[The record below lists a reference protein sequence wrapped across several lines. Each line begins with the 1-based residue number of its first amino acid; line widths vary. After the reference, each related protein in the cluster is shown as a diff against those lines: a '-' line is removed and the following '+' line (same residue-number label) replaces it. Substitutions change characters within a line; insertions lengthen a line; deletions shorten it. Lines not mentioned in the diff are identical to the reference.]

1 MDESPASVQ
10 NGRENQDTKS
20 ACNMQALFYCLL
32 RLMRY
37 ADVWG
42 VAVQAI
48 VLRNTRLCEMRF
60 IRCVPVKCKTAIIYA
75 LFFCALKCVSAI
87 PGSFAARSCEWLRVE
102 AFAAGMPGVVSIQ
115 PPTGRL
121 RVAPGLKELE
131 KRMLFPAVLRAT
143 ACWEICARAGLVP
156 LRPAVFGRQWTKQNK
171 FCIWL

>member
-1 MDESPASVQ
+1 MSLPLQSRMGGRIKTQKAPACCRRFFIACCDLDTVCRCL
-10 NGRENQDTKS
+10 GRGRASYRIAE
-20 ACNMQALFYCLL
+20 
-32 RLMRY
+32 Y
-37 ADVWG
+37 AS
-42 VAVQAI
+42 
-48 VLRNTRLCEMRF
+48 LRNALYSMCTCQVQDGHYLC
-60 IRCVPVKCKTAIIYA
+60 AI
-75 LFFCALKCVSAI
+75 FCALKCVSAI
-87 PGSFAARSCEWLRVE
+87 TGSFAARSCEWLRVE

>member
-75 LFFCALKCVSAI
+75 LFFVHSSAC
-87 PGSFAARSCEWLRVE
+87 PLSL
-102 AFAAGMPGVVSIQ
+102 
-115 PPTGRL
+115 
-121 RVAPGLKELE
+121 
-131 KRMLFPAVLRAT
+131 AVLRL
-143 ACWEICARAGLVP
+143 GLVSGCV
-156 LRPAVFGRQWTKQNK
+156 LKHSRLGRRVW
-171 FCIWL
+171 CRSSRLPGGCVLPPV